1 MSPELL
7 LEKLLRTA
15 TKDRFGHF
23 YIFQGRGLDTDA
35 QKEWAKTLIRRYWSE
50 IEKRKTLP
58 KDILND
64 SDILWVRPWDE
75 EEQELRDEYV
85 VADLKALTTF
95 LGYRSLGGQRRF
107 VVLEEMQ
114 RLSAT
119 VANRMLKIL
128 EEPHGDVTYL
138 GLNPMGVKLLPTIE
152 SRAISHAL
160 AWPTKTLSTPLVTE
174 LQTKLQGDYPL
185 TRFLEDAKKSWSLE
199 ELMKQLLAYEQQNDG
214 PIALKQELLTLVKG
228 RQKAQIFNQ
237 SAGPHL
243 QGLYVYLTHRF
254 RSGR

>member
-7 LEKLLRTA
+7 LEKLLRSGSKERLA
-15 TKDRFGHF
+15 HF
-23 YIFQGRGLDTDA
+23 YIFQGRGLDTEA
-35 QKEWAKTLIRRYWSE
+35 QKEWAKTFVRLYWSE
-50 IEKRKTLP
+50 IEKRKALP
-58 KDILND
+58 NDILND
-64 SDILWVRPWDE
+64 SDLLWVKPWDE
-75 EEQELRDEYV
+75 EEQEMRDEYV

-107 VVLEEMQ
+107 VVLEEMH

-138 GLNPMGVKLLPTIE
+138 ALNPMGVKLLPTIE
-152 SRAISHAL
+152 SRALSHAL
-160 AWPTKTLSTPLVTE
+160 AWPTKILSTPLVTE
-174 LQTKLQGDYPL
+174 LQAKMQGDYPL
-185 TRFLEDAKKSWSLE
+185 TRFLEDAKKSWALE
-199 ELMKQLLAYEQQNDG
+199 DLMKQLLAYEQQNDG

-228 RQKAQIFNQ
+228 RQKAQVFNQ
-237 SAGPHL
+237 GAGPQL